1 METSRKRL
9 KAFHT
14 LDEKLVSSS
23 GTKELIKRLKNGREQ
38 FGSIARININAALQ
52 LSSLNLELG
61 DKSDKIIRFGG
72 GIAQTSNNIRQE
84 LSKTMGSTSIVMDEH
99 ENMSNTLADVANNS
113 NAVLGSLEQNKE
125 ALMSM
130 ENTCAETVEASRIM
144 QTDMSELQ
152 KKIAEVKSAVASIN
166 SISNQINLL
175 SLNASVEAARAG
187 AAGKGFGVVAGEI
200 HKLYENT
207 NEMIKDMDKSLHN
220 ITIASDRSVKSVG
233 TTVKSLE
240 HIRENVSFVVER
252 NEESGGKI
260 ESVVADISKVAATSE
275 EISSSINE
283 ISQNMGHLGIEADE
297 LLNMTKNLEILNNDL
312 MVKII
317 KPIRL
322 LEDKL
327 DESTG
332 IIGQMNNDRF
342 YMLENKVFADSMEGA
357 VKAHRTWVS
366 TLKLVVE
373 SRELVPLQSNP
384 RKCGFGHFY
393 YAISPKK
400 KDIVAIWEGVEKPHN
415 ELHRLG
421 EEAEMLIKR
430 GEFLSL
436 EAVYQRAVQLSETL
450 ITKFTEMI
458 RLCQEY
464 DNAGKSVF
472 EED

>member
-1 METSRKRL
+1 METSNRRMKAFHVLDEKIAGSAHTRELVKRL
-9 KAFHT
+9 K
-14 LDEKLVSSS
+14 K
-23 GTKELIKRLKNGREQ
+23 GREQ
-38 FGSIARININAALQ
+38 FGAIARINVNAALQ

-61 DKSDKIIRFGG
+61 DKSDKIIRYGG
-72 GIAQTSNNIRQE
+72 KIAQTSHNIREE
-84 LSKTMGSTSIVMDEH
+84 LTKTMSSTGMVMHEH

-113 NAVLGSLEQNKE
+113 NAVLDSLQQNKE
-125 ALMSM
+125 ALFSM
-130 ENTCAETVEASRIM
+130 ESTCTDTVEESRIM
-144 QTDMSELQ
+144 QKDMAELQ
-152 KKIAEVKSAVASIN
+152 KKITEVKSAVASIN

-200 HKLYENT
+200 HKLYEAT
-207 NEMIKDMDKSLHN
+207 TVMIQEMDKSLEN

-233 TTVKSLE
+233 VTVKSLD

-283 ISQNMGHLGIEADE
+283 ISQNMGHLGIEADT
-297 LLNMTKNLEILNNDL
+297 LLDMTKSLEMLNNDL

-317 KPIRL
+317 KPIRM
-322 LEDKL
+322 LEEKL
-327 DESTG
+327 DESTA
-332 IIGQMNNDRF
+332 IIGQMNGDRF

-357 VKAHRTWVS
+357 VKAHRAWVN
-366 TLKLVVE
+366 TLKTIVE
-373 SRELVPLQSNP
+373 GKEMVPLQSNP

-400 KDIVAIWEGVEKPHN
+400 KDIVAIWNSVEKPHN

-421 EEAEMLIKR
+421 EEAEMMLKR
-430 GEFLSL
+430 GEILSL
-436 EAVYQRAVQLSETL
+436 DSLYQRAQQLSETL
-450 ITKFTEMI
+450 IGKFMEMI

-464 DNAGKSVF
+464 DRVGKSVF
-472 EED
+472 EEE